1 MRRLG
6 AALLVLLALGQEAA
20 AGTRPDAINMGK
32 LLAYTVNC
40 GCVAGEKDWI
50 LDIYRQIFS
59 DAYGEAYTNAMQ
71 APLNDAL
78 KDGWDRKMSLCERIC
93 GLPVTRELQL
103 TLARADG
110 GPVDGSGVRAILGP
124 PPENEPAVVYVSPA
138 TGETT
143 TVPAAT
149 GVSEQGAAVAAVPQE
164 EDRTTFA
171 PQPNYCVYR
180 AYAKGCTP
188 PEEEA
193 LIVVAPLEADE
204 AEAVAVPAAAA
215 APQTQETAES
225 KEDDAAAAVAVAVP
239 ETLPVVEAQ
248 VAEAA
253 SDPLGAGPEAADDV
267 ALEVETGDGIPDYFE
282 KAGTGDNWSSALC
295 RSSPSKPECR
305 KAGGS

>member
-1 MRRLG
+1 MRRL
-6 AALLVLLALGQEAA
+6 AAMLLAVLAFAQAA
-20 AGTRPDAINMGK
+20 AAQTRPDAINMGK

-40 GCVAGEKDWI
+40 GCVAGEKDRI
-50 LDIYRQIFS
+50 LEVYRQIFA

-103 TLARADG
+103 SLARADG
-110 GPVDGSGVRAILGP
+110 GPVDGSGVSAILGP
-124 PPENEPAVVYVSPA
+124 PPENEPAVVYVSPG

-143 TVPAAT
+143 TVPAST
-149 GVSEQGAAVAAVPQE
+149 GLSEQGAAVPAE
-164 EDRTTFA
+164 EEGRTTFA

-193 LIVVAPLEADE
+193 LVVIAPLEAAE
-204 AEAVAVPAAAA
+204 AEAVAAPAGAAVP
-215 APQTQETAES
+215 QEQVTVES
-225 KEDDAAAAVAVAVP
+225 QEDDGDAGVAVAVP
-239 ETLPVVEAQ
+239 ETLPEVEAQ
-248 VAEAA
+248 VPQAAPETVAE
-253 SDPLGAGPEAADDV
+253 SPETQAEWEADIE
-267 ALEVETGDGIPDYFE
+267 AGDGVADYFE
-282 KAGTGDNWSSALC
+282 EAGTGDNWSSALC